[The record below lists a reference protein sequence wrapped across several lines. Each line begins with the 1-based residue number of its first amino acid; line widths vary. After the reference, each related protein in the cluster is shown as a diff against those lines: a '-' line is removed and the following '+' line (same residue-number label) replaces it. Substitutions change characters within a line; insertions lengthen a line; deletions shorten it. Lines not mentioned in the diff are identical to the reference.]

1 MTAPESAPT
10 RPLEEI
16 VTELLRAI
24 GENPDRQG
32 LLNTPKRVATSLRYL
47 TRGYGQDVGELINE
61 AVFDVS
67 DAQNVT
73 YDEMVVCRDVDF
85 FSMCEHHMLPF
96 FGRAHVAYIPTGKVL
111 GLSKLAR
118 IVDVYARRLQVQE
131 RMTMQIAKAI
141 EDSIQPLGV
150 AVVVEGTHLCMVM
163 RGVEKA
169 NSKAVTSAMLGD
181 FQTDPKTREE
191 FMTIIGGSLA

>member
-1 MTAPESAPT
+1 MDTDESVPT

-32 LLNTPKRVATSLRYL
+32 LLNTPKRVAKSLEFL
-47 TRGYGQDVGELINE
+47 TRGYDQDLGELVNE

-85 FSMCEHHMLPF
+85 FSLCEHHMLPF

-131 RMTMQIAKAI
+131 RMTIQIARAI
-141 EDSIQPLGV
+141 EEAIQPRGV

-163 RGVEKA
+163 RGVQKV
-169 NSKAVTSAMLGD
+169 NSRAVTSAMLGD
-181 FQTDPKTREE
+181 FDKSSKTREE
-191 FMTIIGGSLA
+191 FMTIIQGSLA

>member
-1 MTAPESAPT
+1 MQAKESAPT

-24 GENPDRQG
+24 GENPERQG
-32 LLNTPKRVATSLRYL
+32 LLNTPSRVAKSLKYL
-47 TRGYGQDVGELINE
+47 TRGYGQDVHDLIND

-73 YDEMVVCRDVDF
+73 YNEMVVCRDVDF

-96 FGRAHVAYIPTGKVL
+96 FGKAHVAYIPTGKVL

-131 RMTMQIAKAI
+131 RMTMQIARAI
-141 EDSIQPLGV
+141 EENIEPRGV

-169 NSKAVTSAMLGD
+169 NSKAVTSAMLGE
-181 FQTDPKTREE
+181 FEENSKTREE
-191 FMTIIGGSLA
+191 FMTIIQGSLA